1 MGFLAAFAAL
11 DCVLARFD
19 FLLEVATRIGVVAGI
34 VERALV
40 DFVAYPK
47 SPVSPVS
54 VGWNGSSPG
63 VASGAGKSTS
73 GVGLGN
79 SVGTG
84 SGWPGSLGKG
94 GNSVGG
100 VVAMM
105 ILLDVEQRASIVGGC
120 AI

>member
-1 MGFLAAFAAL
+1 M
-11 DCVLARFD
+11 
-19 FLLEVATRIGVVAGI
+19 
-34 VERALV
+34 
-40 DFVAYPK
+40 
-47 SPVSPVS
+47 S

-84 SGWPGSLGKG
+84 SGWPGWLGNG

-105 ILLDVEQRASIVGGC
+105 ILLDAEQRASIVGGC